1 MKSKF
6 SSTSISK
13 RKVIQDLVL
22 QDFEQ
27 KNHFLFERWSWF
39 KFINFGTGSRLKTG
53 SGIKVIRQYGMQL
66 KIKVR
71 KIWGLIPSF
80 VEGP

>member
-39 KFINFGTGSRLKTG
+39 KFINLGLTVGLKLAVELKLYGSME
-53 SGIKVIRQYGMQL
+53 YN
-66 KIKVR
+66 
-71 KIWGLIPSF
+71 
-80 VEGP
+80 

>member
-39 KFINFGTGSRLKTG
+39 KFINLGLTVGLKLA
-53 SGIKVIRQYGMQL
+53 VEL
-66 KIKVR
+66 K
-71 KIWGLIPSF
+71 LYASM
-80 VEGP
+80 EYN